1 MINFINSPVKY
12 KALAGQEEW
21 TSSSGTFS
29 WVVPRG
35 VYTISAVCVGG
46 GGGGGGHA
54 TAYSTGGAGGG
65 LTWANYIRVTP
76 GEILTIIVGAGGSNV
91 VAQGNGGNGGDTVIN
106 RGSIKLLGADGGLGG
121 LAGATVSGR
130 LDNTAVQSTGTG
142 TSLGFYNLQLP
153 GDQDWLGGLQPSV
166 YGYSYGGTSY
176 STAAQSAAENSAGGG
191 GAAGYVDGSILNN
204 GTITGGI
211 GNPGGRTG
219 QAGSV
224 GSGSGGGGGSS
235 NTNPG
240 AGGGVG
246 VWGLGT
252 TGAAPTA
259 GNGNSGV
266 GGSGGL
272 PTASYQSTQG
282 QTKANVW
289 SPAGWSQNGGL
300 FGGGGAGAISSN
312 QGIGSGFGARGAVRI
327 MWGEGRLYPSTNT
340 GDYYGTTAVTNSQQ
354 NYFTAGTYTWTVPAG
369 VREFSLCA
377 IGGGGAGM
385 QGSSTTG
392 KGSGAGG
399 ALAWANFKCEPGE
412 SFTVVA
418 GAAGQSTALNTST
431 AGGTSSVTRN
441 VSFKGF
447 TSGTSLYITEIISGL
462 ITTGITITGSGV
474 TSTTINAFQTGE
486 YGYEG
491 TYTIGVSQTVGSL
504 TSPIT
509 FSGTLLL
516 ASAGGGAAALAPGG
530 GTPAGGTY
538 SVHSTAKSSG
548 GMNGGAGG
556 PGSTSTTAQG
566 AGGGGAGGYSG
577 TAGGAGPNAGSAQNG
592 AYPTPYGG
600 ANLTNLTGGSTSG
613 STGKA
618 SLAMGGG
625 GGGTGIYGWNKD
637 PLIDSGQGTTLITS
651 QGVAGSLGQ
660 DGSVVASTGQ
670 GGQFGGGGGGAGNN
684 FTAGRS
690 NGGIGGVR
698 ITWGARNKYPAPTT
712 DV

>member
-1 MINFINSPVKY
+1 MISFINSPVKY

-35 VYTISAVCVGG
+35 VFTISAVCVGG

-54 TAYSTGGAGGG
+54 TAYSTGGAGGA

-76 GEILTIIVGAGGSNV
+76 GETLTIIVGAGGGNV
-91 VAQGNGGNGGDTVIN
+91 IAQGNGGNGGDTFIK
-106 RGSIKLLGADGGLGG
+106 RGSITLVGADGGLGG
-121 LAGATVSGR
+121 LAGASVSGR

-142 TSLGFYNLQLP
+142 SNIDFYTLQQP
-153 GDQDWLGGLQPSV
+153 GDPWLSGLDPSV
-166 YGYSYGGTSY
+166 FGYSYGGTSY
-176 STAAQSAAENSAGGG
+176 SVASQSGNENSAGGG
-191 GAAGYVDGSILNN
+191 GAAGYVDGSIFNN
-204 GTITGGI
+204 AIISGGI
-211 GNPGGRTG
+211 GNPSTRTG
-219 QAGSV
+219 QV
-224 GSGSGGGGGSS
+224 GSFGGGSGGNGGAN

-246 VWGLGT
+246 AWGLGST
-252 TGAAPTA
+252 AGAPSA
-259 GNGNSGV
+259 GNGFCGI

-272 PTASYQSTQG
+272 PSASYNSVQG

-289 SPAGWSQNGGL
+289 SPSGWSQNGGL

-312 QGIGSGFGARGAVRI
+312 QGIGSGFGARGVVRI
-327 MWGEGRLYPSTNT
+327 MWGENRLYPSTNT
-340 GDYYGTTAVTNSQQ
+340 QNYYGTDAVTNSQQ
-354 NYFTAGTYTWTVPAG
+354 NYFTPGSYTWTVPAG
-369 VREFSLCA
+369 VREFSVCV
-377 IGGGGAGM
+377 IGGGGAGG
-385 QGSSTTG
+385 QGTTTTG

-399 ALAWANFKCEPGE
+399 ALAWGNFPCMPGE
-412 SFTVVA
+412 TFTVVA
-418 GAAGQSTALNTST
+418 GDAGQSTALNTQTS
-431 AGGTSSVTRN
+431 GGTSSVTRN

-447 TSGTSLYITEIISGL
+447 ISGTNLFVTEMISGL
-462 ITTGITITGSGV
+462 ITTGITITGAGV
-474 TSTTINAFQTGE
+474 TSTNINAFQTGE
-486 YGYEG
+486 YGFEG
-491 TYTIGVSQTVGSL
+491 TYTISVSQTVGSL

-509 FSGTLLL
+509 FSGTLSLL
-516 ASAGGGAAALAPGG
+516 TAGGGEAARAAGA

-538 SVHSTAKSSG
+538 SVHASAKSSG

-577 TAGGAGPNAGSAQNG
+577 TAGGAAPNAGTAQNG

-618 SLAMGGG
+618 SLACGGG
-625 GGGTGIYGWNKD
+625 GGGTGIYGWDKD

-651 QGVAGSLGQ
+651 AGIAGSLGQ

-684 FTAGRS
+684 FSSGRS

-698 ITWGARNKYPAPTT
+698 ITWGARHKYPTPTT